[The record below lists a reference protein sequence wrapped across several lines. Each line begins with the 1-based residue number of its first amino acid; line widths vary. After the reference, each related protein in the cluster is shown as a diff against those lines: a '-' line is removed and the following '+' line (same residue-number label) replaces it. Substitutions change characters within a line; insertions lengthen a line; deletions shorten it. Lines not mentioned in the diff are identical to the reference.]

1 MKNILFIHQS
11 AELYGSDKTLLMLV
25 VGFKEKGH
33 NPIVILPNTGPL
45 IELLEKKNIPVI
57 VTPVIKMSR
66 KMFGIFN
73 LISLPAQVISS
84 IKRIDSATKGIKIDC
99 IYSNT
104 LAVLIGIVYAKK
116 RKLQHI
122 WHVHEI
128 IENPRLIRRVFTKL
142 LSLKCNTEIIYNSF
156 STKLF
161 WEKSNKLSSKKSTV
175 VWNGISKNA
184 SPSALQQIAELRVN
198 LLGCQPDDLIIGLIG
213 RINRWKGHQ
222 LLLDAIKDDLLKNKS
237 IKLVFIGSPPPQQDV
252 HLKILQ
258 EKIVKFGL
266 ITSVKIIPF
275 QDNIWPIW
283 EAIDIA
289 VVPSTEPEPFGLVA
303 LEAMLCKKAVIASN
317 HGGLTEII
325 SNNETGLLFEPNNQE
340 ALTTALRE
348 LISNKSKR
356 LLMGNNGYNR
366 ATNFFT
372 LERYV
377 NEIEKICLNV

>member
-33 NPIVILPNTGPL
+33 NPIVVVPDNGPL
-45 IELLEKKNIPVI
+45 VELLEKKNIPVI
-57 VTPVIKMSR
+57 ITPVIKISR

-84 IKRIDSATKGIKIDC
+84 INKIDSATKGIKIDC

-104 LAVLIGIVYAKK
+104 LAVLIGIVYAEK
-116 RKLQHI
+116 RNLKHI

-142 LSLKCNTEIIYNSF
+142 LSLKNNTEIIYNSF

-175 VWNGISKNA
+175 VWNGVSKNTY
-184 SPSALQQIAELRVN
+184 PSSSQQITELRVN

-222 LLLDAIKDDLLKNKS
+222 LLLDALKDDLLKNKS
-237 IKLVFIGSPPPQQDV
+237 VKLVFIGSPPPQQDV
-252 HLKILQ
+252 YLEILQ
-258 EKIVKFGL
+258 DKIVKFGL
-266 ITSVKIIPF
+266 MTSVKIIPF
-275 QDNIWPIW
+275 QDNIWPVW

-303 LEAMLCKKAVIASN
+303 LEAMLCQKAVIASN

-340 ALTTALRE
+340 ALTIALRE
-348 LISNKSKR
+348 LISNKAKR

>member
-45 IELLEKKNIPVI
+45 IELLGKKNIPVI